1 MKKQASDQQFHDR
14 RYQERKRAEAA
25 KRPAQTKNAR
35 DDSQAAAN
43 PGKEPTK
50 K

>member
-25 KRPAQTKNAR
+25 KRPVQPKNAR
-35 DDSQAAAN
+35 NDRQAAAN
-43 PGKEPTK
+43 PDKEATK
-50 K
+50 E